1 MTSVAGGPLGET
13 LDEGLTDALG
23 LSDALAELDGDTL
36 GDGETDALSLALGE
50 SDGLTL
56 GEPTEATERISTT
69 PATLGEVALSVNE
82 PELTVAIAS
91 KD

>member
-1 MTSVAGGPLGET
+1 MSVAGGPLGEA

-36 GDGETDALSLALGE
+36 GDGETDALSVALGE

-69 PATLGEVALSVNE
+69 PATFGDAPLSVNE
-82 PELTVAIAS
+82 PEPTVAMAS
-91 KD
+91 ND